1 MTQLF
6 RWINSPPGQ
15 HCLAVIHTQYHSMCI
30 TLALYTSCITM
41 WITHI
46 TPCTPLC
53 DGRPLSF
60 LEYIGVNQEQFT
72 CQCNKEASPL
82 SPIPC
87 QRSFQN
93 FLSSQRQRWI
103 FLQLSRNIH
112 LWPAAQR
119 GKCFLQDHPIVAATL
134 SHPDHFKQYS
144 FYFTIDINVCKPR
157 YRYKLF

>member
-1 MTQLF
+1 MTKLF
-6 RWINSPPGQ
+6 HQMSSWPSCFDELTLLLGNIASQ
-15 HCLAVIHTQYHSMCI
+15 SFIHNITQCVLD

-72 CQCNKEASPL
+72 CQFNKEASPL
-82 SPIPC
+82 SSSPC
-87 QRSFQN
+87 RRSFQK
-93 FLSSQRQRWI
+93 FLS
-103 FLQLSRNIH
+103 
-112 LWPAAQR
+112 AQR
-119 GKCFLQDHPIVAATL
+119 GKWFLQDHPIVAATL

-157 YRYKLF
+157 YRYRLC

>member
-1 MTQLF
+1 MTKLF
-6 RWINSPPGQ
+6 HQMSSWPSCFDELTLLLGNIASQ
-15 HCLAVIHTQYHSMCI
+15 SFIHNITQCVLD

-82 SPIPC
+82 SPKPC
-87 QRSFQN
+87 RRSFQN
-93 FLSSQRQRWI
+93 FLSSQR
-103 FLQLSRNIH
+103 
-112 LWPAAQR
+112 R
-119 GKCFLQDHPIVAATL
+119 GKWFLQDHPIVAATL

-157 YRYKLF
+157 YRYRLS